1 MPRHIVRIAL
11 ALTASLSSTTAAQ
24 NLDRGRVTALVDSI
38 VREMQTRR
46 HVPGVSVLLAHGGQP
61 FFAKGYGF
69 ADLDDDAPASPQ
81 SVYAIASITKQ
92 FTAAAIL
99 LLAQEHKLQLDD
111 DVSKYV
117 SDLPMVRG
125 PVTLRQLLHH
135 TTGIPPTGPLG
146 DRYWNRRD
154 YTREEWLNALAAAYK
169 TRAQEFAPGTAWS
182 YSDINYVLLSMVIEK
197 VAART
202 LWDVFRDRFFVP
214 LGMTSTAQCNPGVV
228 MKKRARG
235 YLADSTAPLG
245 VVPAPYVTPTVSL
258 GNSGLCSNVLDL
270 LKWQRGLVEGRVL
283 DPASYAVMTTPGSL
297 SDGTPT
303 DYAMGVVKWPLGNET
318 FTFHT
323 GGAVG
328 FTSFLGYLPGNDAT
342 VIVVANGNADPL
354 RIGTELVRVARGW
367 PLVKPIALSRQETE
381 RYVGT
386 YEGSGVTAIVQ
397 EANGELEADVSGT
410 PSVRFLFPV
419 RLLKRGEND
428 FVVGWE
434 PESHVRFHLSRDR
447 ADSAAWS
454 YGGRTVQLSRTQ

>member
-1 MPRHIVRIAL
+1 MLHHIVRIAL
-11 ALTASLSSTTAAQ
+11 ALTASLASTTAAQ
-24 NLDRGRVTALVDSI
+24 NLDRRRVAVLVDSI

-46 HVPGVSVLLAHGGQP
+46 HVPGVSVLVAQRGQP
-61 FFAKGYGF
+61 LVVKGYGV
-69 ADLDDDAPASPQ
+69 ADLDDDAPASPH

-99 LLAQEHKLQLDD
+99 LLAQEHKLQLEDD
-111 DVSKYV
+111 ISKYL

-125 PVTLRQLLHH
+125 AVTLRQLLHQ
-135 TTGIPPTGPLG
+135 TTGIPSAGPLG
-146 DRYWNRRD
+146 DRYWDRRD
-154 YTREEWLNALAAAYK
+154 YTREEWLNALAEFYK
-169 TRAQEFAPGTAWS
+169 TRAQEFVPGTAWS
-182 YSDINYVLLSMVIEK
+182 YGNMNYILLGMVIEK
-197 VAART
+197 ITGRS
-202 LWDVFRDRFFVP
+202 LWDVFRDRFFLP

-228 MKKRARG
+228 VKQRAKG
-235 YLADSTAPLG
+235 YVADSTAPMG

-270 LKWQRGLVEGRVL
+270 LKWQRALVEGRVL
-283 DPASYAVMTTPGSL
+283 DPASYAMMTTPGSL
-297 SDGTPT
+297 NDGTPT
-303 DYAMGVVKWPLGNET
+303 DYAMGVVEWPLGKEK

-342 VIVVANGNADPL
+342 VIVMANGNADPL
-354 RIGTELVRVARGW
+354 KIGTELVRIARGW
-367 PLVKPIALSRQETE
+367 PLVKAMAISRREME

-386 YEGSGVTAIVQ
+386 YEGSHVTAIVQ

-410 PSVRFLFPV
+410 PSIRFLFPV

-434 PESHVRFHLSRDR
+434 PESHVRFHVSGDR

-454 YGGRTVQLSRTQ
+454 YGGRTVQLLRTR